1 MYRVAMST
9 SLIAANRTLEY
20 KASRPLAV
28 GINALALI
36 SARTFRDV
44 ACLSCALTELVLRAT
59 LDAGG
64 RLAIRYCR
72 PAEGVC

>member
-1 MYRVAMST
+1 MYRVSMST

-36 SARTFRDV
+36 NARTFRDEDEV
-44 ACLSCALTELVLRAT
+44 ALTELVLRAT

-64 RLAIRYCR
+64 RLVAIRYCR
-72 PAEGVC
+72 PAERVC